1 MPLGCICSIRSDHPH
16 GRIMEETE
24 RIQMGKLK
32 LSSERKIQKKI
43 KYESV
48 YIKFKQIYIKIKY
61 KHISRCVL

>member
-1 MPLGCICSIRSDHPH
+1 MPLGCICSIRSDHPR

-43 KYESV
+43 K
-48 YIKFKQIYIKIKY
+48 I
-61 KHISRCVL
+61 